1 MDRDKRNVL
10 EELKKKYRGEEGERS
25 VVLPLLEWFS
35 DSAATKRDGTMILGQ
50 KSTLELVEQSMYSD
64 LLRDTFQEPIDR
76 KIATVEKV
84 AEAVGLKL
92 DTLALNAEAE
102 AVMLDFV
109 GQIGPQPVADMKSK
123 IGRANPPKRKQN
135 TKKMLLEIL
144 NNTNSPNMDLFK
156 DIKHRLM
163 KKRLNEIKKEHDIM
177 FFKPHQK
184 TIGQIEVKA
193 MEDLQSHEVRKSL
206 QQLEGGREEMAR
218 AHGHLLD
225 RDWIY
230 LGVVA
235 LPNLPENLKQQ
246 MCQNLKICVHCAQFI
261 LVGNM
266 NSALKNLMDACFP
279 AGSERQDE
287 LTWRTQYKKL
297 TTRVLAME
305 HLAPPVDPVKRITG
319 TDDRV
324 VAAFSKGWPQD
335 LFNVF

>member
-1 MDRDKRNVL
+1 
-10 EELKKKYRGEEGERS
+10 
-25 VVLPLLEWFS
+25 
-35 DSAATKRDGTMILGQ
+35 
-50 KSTLELVEQSMYSD
+50 
-64 LLRDTFQEPIDR
+64 
-76 KIATVEKV
+76 
-84 AEAVGLKL
+84 
-92 DTLALNAEAE
+92 
-102 AVMLDFV
+102 
-109 GQIGPQPVADMKSK
+109 
-123 IGRANPPKRKQN
+123 
-135 TKKMLLEIL
+135 
-144 NNTNSPNMDLFK
+144 
-156 DIKHRLM
+156 M

-206 QQLEGGREEMAR
+206 EQLEGGREEMAR

-225 RDWIY
+225 CDWIY

-235 LPNLPENLKQQ
+235 LPNLPENLKHQ

-279 AGSERQDE
+279 TGSERQDE
-287 LTWRTQYKKL
+287 LIWRTQYKKL